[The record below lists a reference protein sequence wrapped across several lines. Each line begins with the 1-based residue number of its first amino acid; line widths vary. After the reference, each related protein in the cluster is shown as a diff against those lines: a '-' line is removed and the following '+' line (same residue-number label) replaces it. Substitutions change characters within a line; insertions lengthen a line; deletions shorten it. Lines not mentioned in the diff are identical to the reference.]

1 MLHPDLLDAQLRVIA
16 RAARGAD
23 VRVLLPFVSGP
34 GEVEHVRARSGG
46 AIAVG
51 AMIETPGAVDQIDAI
66 AAADFVCIGT
76 NDLFASM
83 TGVDRAA
90 GAPLLDARLLRGIE
104 RVVTGA
110 HARQRT
116 VTVCG
121 ELAGDPQGARIL
133 VGLGV
138 DAISVATW
146 RLAKVKLAL
155 REVTLDDCRSVAQK
169 ALA

>member
-1 MLHPDLLDAQLRVIA
+1 MLHPELLEAQLRAITRTA
-16 RAARGAD
+16 KGAD

-34 GEVEHVRARSGG
+34 GEVEHVRACSGG
-46 AIAVG
+46 ALPVG
-51 AMIETPGAVDQIDAI
+51 AMIETPSAVDQIDAI
-66 AAADFVCIGT
+66 AAASDFVCIGT

-90 GAPLLDARLLRGIE
+90 GAPLLDARLLRGID
-104 RVVTGA
+104 RVVTAA
-110 HARQRT
+110 HAQHRT

-138 DAISVATW
+138 DAISD
-146 RLAKVKLAL
+146 
-155 REVTLDDCRSVAQK
+155 VTLDDCRSVAQK
-169 ALA
+169 AMA